1 MATCVRDNSHRGT
14 DTTVLVQLAQLH
26 SLIIDMD
33 GVLCHGN
40 EPIHGAREFLEF
52 LRQKGLAFILVTNN
66 STLTTAQYVA
76 KLARMGIQATAAEIL
91 TSAEA
96 TATHL
101 TRTAPPGARVYLI
114 GEDGIRTALQ
124 ERGFVLSD
132 DVDVPYVVVGFDRQL
147 TYAKLVTAARAIR
160 NGAQFIATNADR
172 TFPSEIGLVP
182 GAGATLAALE
192 VATDTAPLVIGK
204 PQPAIFELALQ
215 RLHGGPNCTA
225 VIGDGLYTDVLGGH
239 GVGLMTILLM
249 SGVTGP
255 EQLFKASP
263 APDRVY
269 ADVAA
274 LHNAW
279 RAAPP
284 A

>member
-1 MATCVRDNSHRGT
+1 
-14 DTTVLVQLAQLH
+14 
-26 SLIIDMD
+26 
-33 GVLCHGN
+33 
-40 EPIHGAREFLEF
+40 
-52 LRQKGLAFILVTNN
+52 
-66 STLTTAQYVA
+66 
-76 KLARMGIQATAAEIL
+76 
-91 TSAEA
+91 
-96 TATHL
+96 
-101 TRTAPPGARVYLI
+101 
-114 GEDGIRTALQ
+114 
-124 ERGFVLSD
+124 
-132 DVDVPYVVVGFDRQL
+132 
-147 TYAKLVTAARAIR
+147 
-160 NGAQFIATNADR
+160 
-172 TFPSEIGLVP
+172 
-182 GAGATLAALE
+182 
-192 VATDTAPLVIGK
+192 
-204 PQPAIFELALQ
+204 LQ